1 MIQHEMRH
9 DKGVLIVKPL
19 GPLAAEDFAA
29 IAHDADGYIESHDA
43 LNGLMICLE
52 KFRGWKNIQ
61 GLWSHLRFVR
71 DHHKKIKKVAFVSN
85 SKIAELVINVA
96 KYFVHPEARYFKYN
110 QEGSAMNW
118 IGAS

>member
-1 MIQHEMRH
+1 MIQHEMHH

-19 GPLAAEDFAA
+19 GPLAVEDFAA
-29 IAHDADGYIESHDA
+29 IAHDADSYIESHGA

-52 KFRGWKNIQ
+52 KFRGWKNVQ
-61 GLWSHLRFVR
+61 GLWSHFKFVR

-85 SKIAELVINVA
+85 SKIAELVISFA

-110 QEGSAMNW
+110 QEGSAMHW

>member
-1 MIQHEMRH
+1 MIQLELRS

-19 GPLAAEDFAA
+19 GPLAVEDFAA
-29 IAHDADGYIESHDA
+29 IARDADGYIESHGA
-43 LNGLMICLE
+43 LNGLMICSE
-52 KFRGWKNIQ
+52 KFRGWKNMQ

-85 SKIAELVINVA
+85 SKIPELIINIA
-96 KYFVHPEARYFKYN
+96 KYFVNPEARYFKYN